1 MSIFVA
7 NVQNTIDRVLAK
19 RSDLHLLRKIWHIAT
34 GGLCLY
40 GYYNIHKD
48 IHFWAILIFIVS
60 MMGFA
65 SDFMRMRYS
74 WYNQLVITVM
84 GPFMRSDERDGFTG
98 LPFYALG
105 ASISLFVFKPQIAL
119 LSIFFLVFADPFSS
133 LIGVL
138 FGKDKI
144 LPNKSLQ
151 GALAGF
157 VVCYLLTLLF
167 ILDYQVPGS
176 QIFIFAVCAGV
187 IGTISELISAFN
199 IDDNL
204 SIPVVSGLGLT
215 LLNLIIPIF

>member
-1 MSIFVA
+1 MA

-19 RSDLHLLRKIWHIAT
+19 RSDLHLLRKIWHMAT
-34 GGLCLY
+34 GGICLY

-48 IHFWAILIFIVS
+48 IQFWAVVTLTISL
-60 MMGFA
+60 MGFT
-65 SDFMRMRYS
+65 SDFLRMRFS
-74 WYNQLVITVM
+74 AYNQLVIAIM
-84 GPFMRSDERDGFTG
+84 GPFMRTSEKDGYTG

-105 ASISLFVFKPQIAL
+105 ASLSLFLFKPQIAL

-133 LIGVL
+133 LVGIL
-138 FGKDKI
+138 FGRDKI

-157 VVCYLLTLLF
+157 VVCYLLTLIF
-167 ILDYQVPGS
+167 ILNYQVPAN
-176 QIFIFAVCAGV
+176 QIFLFAIFAGV
-187 IGTISELISAFN
+187 IGTVSELISAFN

-204 SIPVVSGLGLT
+204 SIPVVSGLGMT